1 MSTGTAD
8 ALASLNL
15 AGISSITLVD
25 ADVADIANADDG
37 VSLNAIASGLTN
49 GASISFLVQD
59 SATALAA
66 NAAGLD
72 LADNV
77 SVGADGDN
85 ELTVGEADALNS
97 IANYD
102 HAGGYTISDDAVA
115 VSGSSVE
122 ILGDSDS
129 VTVTG
134 LANASQ
140 GATINGFA
148 DSLARSLSAWKIRR
162 LLLLQ
167 TRPAWIWLTM
177 SAWVQTA
184 TMNSLL
190 VRQML
195 LTALQIMTTPAVT
208 PSAMMRLR
216 CRARLWKFWV
226 TRIPSP

>member
-1 MSTGTAD
+1 MLQT
-8 ALASLNL
+8 
-15 AGISSITLVD
+15 
-25 ADVADIANADDG
+25 
-37 VSLNAIASGLTN
+37 
-49 GASISFLVQD
+49 
-59 SATALAA
+59 
-66 NAAGLD
+66 AGLD

-148 DSLARSLSAWKIRR
+148 DSVGTITFSVEDSAAALAANAAGLDLADNVSVGADGDNE
-162 LLLLQ
+162 
-167 TRPAWIWLTM
+167 LTVGE
-177 SAWVQTA
+177 ADA
-184 TMNSLL
+184 LNSI
-190 VRQML
+190 
-195 LTALQIMTTPAVT
+195 AIMTTPAVT